1 MGFSQRLNGLNGG
14 GEEGGGGAE
23 REGREL
29 NDKQE
34 RPCTMPEREDRV
46 SNTSVANH

>member
-1 MGFSQRLNGLNGG
+1 MGFSQRLNGG

-34 RPCTMPEREDRV
+34 RPCTMPVGCVGSGEGRP
-46 SNTSVANH
+46 SF